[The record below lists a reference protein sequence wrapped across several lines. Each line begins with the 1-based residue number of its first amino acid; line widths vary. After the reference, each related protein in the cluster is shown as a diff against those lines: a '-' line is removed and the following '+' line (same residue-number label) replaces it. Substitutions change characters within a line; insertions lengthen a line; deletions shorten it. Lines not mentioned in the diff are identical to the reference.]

1 MDKFAFRKCLF
12 RFCYETGFVSK
23 IFRSVLPFL
32 ISEKYLTPYAQSI
45 ERWQISFLAAFFF
58 FFLML
63 TLIEIT
69 PAILLQPSIFFHV
82 ITAPSP
88 QQHFSTSDEIDQ
100 KCEGEFLDVTP
111 QRMSPFGKKMM
122 HFYINFY
129 KKGLGNRHFFF

>member
-32 ISEKYLTPYAQSI
+32 ISGKYLTPYAQI
-45 ERWQISFLAAFFF
+45 ERWQNIVFGCFVVV

-63 TLIEIT
+63 TWIEIT

-88 QQHFSTSDEIDQ
+88 QQHFSTSDEFDQ
-100 KCEGEFLDVTP
+100 KCEEEFLDVTP
-111 QRMSPFGKKMM
+111 QRMSPFGKKIM
-122 HFYINFY
+122 HFYIF
-129 KKGLGNRHFFF
+129 

>member
-1 MDKFAFRKCLF
+1 
-12 RFCYETGFVSK
+12 
-23 IFRSVLPFL
+23 
-32 ISEKYLTPYAQSI
+32 
-45 ERWQISFLAAFFF
+45 
-58 FFLML
+58 ML

-69 PAILLQPSIFFHV
+69 PAILLQPSISFHV

-129 KKGLGNRHFFF
+129 KKGLGNRHFFFLIKRNELDN